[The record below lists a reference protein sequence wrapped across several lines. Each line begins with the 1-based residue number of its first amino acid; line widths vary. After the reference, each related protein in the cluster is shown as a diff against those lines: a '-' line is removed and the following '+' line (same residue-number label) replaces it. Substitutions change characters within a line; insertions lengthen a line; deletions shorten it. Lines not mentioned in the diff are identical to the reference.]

1 MFMPGTDMA
10 ALPPGVLAEV
20 TDGADFGVVTE
31 TLPEPTATEA
41 PVPGTEAVTDGSS
54 DGMMGS
60 GGIGSSTPAEGMSP
74 AASSEAEAP
83 AAVARRPAAEAVTVA
98 LLGPGFTEAL
108 PPTKA

>member
-10 ALPPGVLAEV
+10 ALPAGVLAEV

-41 PVPGTEAVTDGSS
+41 PLPGTEAVTDGSS

-74 AASSEAEAP
+74 AVSSEAEAP
-83 AAVARRPAAEAVTVA
+83 AARRPAAEAVTVA
-98 LLGPGFTEAL
+98 LLGPDFTEAL
-108 PPTKA
+108 SPTKA